1 MTALDSL
8 AGLSVGD
15 AFGAQ
20 FFALENRPL
29 LLDETAVPSG
39 PWPWTDD
46 TEMACNLLD
55 VLQRHGQVERDA
67 LAAVFADRYD
77 PYRGY
82 GPGTIV
88 LLRAL
93 RNGEPWRTAA
103 TAQFDGQGSM
113 GNGAAMRVAPL
124 GAYYPGDL
132 ERAALEAAASAV
144 VTHAHPEGIAGA
156 IAVAVAASYVAEGDA
171 AGLIEAVLS
180 HTPPGNV
187 HDGICRAA
195 DLLDRTREEAAYE
208 LGNGARVLAR
218 DTVPFCIWA
227 AARHLT
233 DYEQA
238 VRACVA
244 VGGDIDTTAAITG
257 GIVAAHTGIAGV
269 PPAWIAAREA
279 LPEWIPASG
288 KAPDT
293 PSR

>member
-1 MTALDSL
+1 MTAFDSL
-8 AGLSVGD
+8 TGLSVGD

-20 FFALENRPL
+20 FFATENRPL

-67 LAAVFADRYD
+67 LAAAFADRYD

-82 GPGTIV
+82 GPGTVV
-88 LLRAL
+88 LLHGL
-93 RNGEPWRTAA
+93 RNGESWRTAA
-103 TAQFDGQGSM
+103 TAQFGGQGSM

-132 ERAALEAAASAV
+132 ERVALEAAASAV
-144 VTHAHPEGIAGA
+144 VTHAHPEGIAAA
-156 IAVAVAASYVAEGDA
+156 IAVAVAASYVAQGDA
-171 AGLIEAVLS
+171 HGLIEAVLS
-180 HTPPGNV
+180 HTPPGKV
-187 HDGICRAA
+187 HDGIRRAA
-195 DLLDRTREEAAYE
+195 DLVGRTREEVAYE
-208 LGNGARVLAR
+208 LGNGSRVLAH

-238 VRACVA
+238 VRSCVA

-257 GIVAAHTGIAGV
+257 GIVAAHTGVDGI
-269 PPAWIAAREA
+269 PRAWREAREP
-279 LPEWIPASG
+279 LPGWLTLSPG
-288 KAPDT
+288 
-293 PSR
+293 

>member
-1 MTALDSL
+1 MTAFDALT
-8 AGLSVGD
+8 GLSVGD

-20 FFALENRPL
+20 FFATQNRPL
-29 LLDETAVPSG
+29 LLDETAAPPA

-67 LAAVFADRYD
+67 LAAAFADRYD

-82 GPGTIV
+82 GPGTVV

-93 RNGEPWRTAA
+93 RNGDSWRTAA
-103 TAQFDGQGSM
+103 TTHFGGQGSM

-124 GAYYPGDL
+124 GAYYPGHL

-156 IAVAVAASYVAEGDA
+156 IAVAVAASCAIQGDA
-171 AGLIEAVLS
+171 HGLIDAVLA
-180 HTPPGNV
+180 HTPPSKV
-187 HDGICRAA
+187 HDGIRRAA
-195 DLLDRTREEAAYE
+195 GILGRTREEAAYE
-208 LGNGARVLAR
+208 LGSGSRVLAH

-244 VGGDIDTTAAITG
+244 VGGDMDTTAAITG
-257 GIVAAHTGIAGV
+257 GIVAAHVGADGI
-269 PPAWIAAREA
+269 PPAWRQAREP
-279 LPEWIPASG
+279 LPDWLEQPE
-288 KAPDT
+288 
-293 PSR
+293 

>member
-20 FFALENRPL
+20 FFATENRPL
-29 LLDETAVPSG
+29 LLDETAVPTA

-46 TEMACNLLD
+46 TEMACNLVD
-55 VLQRHGQVERDA
+55 VLHRFGHVDRDS
-67 LAAVFADRYD
+67 LATAFSGRYD

-82 GPGTIV
+82 GPGTVV

-93 RNGEPWRTAA
+93 RDGEPWRTAA
-103 TAQFDGQGSM
+103 TAQFGGQGSM

-132 ERAALEAAASAV
+132 ERVALEAAASAV

-156 IAVAVAASYVAEGDA
+156 IAVAVAASYVTRGDSD
-171 AGLIEAVLS
+171 GLIEAVLS
-180 HTPPGNV
+180 HTPPGAV
-187 HDGICRAA
+187 HDGIRRAA
-195 DLLDRTREEAAYE
+195 ALLDRTREEAAYE
-208 LGNGARVLAR
+208 LGNGARVLAQ
-218 DTVPFCIWA
+218 DTVPFCIWT

-233 DYEQA
+233 DYDQA
-238 VRACVA
+238 VRTCVA

-257 GIVAAHTGIAGV
+257 GIVAAHTGVAGI
-269 PPAWIAAREA
+269 PLAWRAAREP
-279 LPEWIPASG
+279 LPDWIPAEVG
-288 KAPDT
+288 HGGG
-293 PSR
+293 